1 MELGIHTE
9 KRGDN
14 IAVVSLSGEVDV
26 YSSPRVR
33 SAMLEQLDGG
43 SKYLVM
49 DLSKVDYL
57 DSSGLGILVAGLK
70 RSRENGGEV
79 FLVNP
84 KPRIQ
89 HVLEVTGLHNVFTIL
104 KSVDEA
110 VARAERN

>member
-1 MELGIHTE
+1 
-9 KRGDN
+9 
-14 IAVVSLSGEVDV
+14 
-26 YSSPRVR
+26 
-33 SAMLEQLDGG
+33 
-43 SKYLVM
+43 M

-84 KPRIQ
+84 KPRIR

-104 KSVDEA
+104 GSVDEA
-110 VARAERN
+110 VAHAERN